1 MKIHITLVGGQ
12 PLATMPIMAT
22 RPERVPYVCSK
33 GSEGTFATYHP
44 MNGAAKEKC
53 EGYNI
58 PTYSKKV
65 LLFSL
70 PFDIYCSHVEKCS
83 YLCRTFPKGRR
94 CLLPV
99 LKK

>member
-58 PTYSKKV
+58 PTIPLDQRTHDEKKERH
-65 LLFSL
+65 
-70 PFDIYCSHVEKCS
+70 CMA
-83 YLCRTFPKGRR
+83 G
-94 CLLPV
+94 
-99 LKK
+99 